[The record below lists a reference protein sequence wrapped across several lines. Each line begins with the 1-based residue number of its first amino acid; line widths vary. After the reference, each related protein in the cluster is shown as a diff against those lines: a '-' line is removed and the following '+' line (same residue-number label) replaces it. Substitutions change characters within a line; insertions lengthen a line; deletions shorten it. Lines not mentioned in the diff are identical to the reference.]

1 MGKNK
6 LRSRDEIPAKYKWNM
21 QDMFAT
27 DELWESEAQ
36 LVFDLAKEMEC
47 YKGRLSESAATLL
60 EFLKKTD
67 EVGYHAVRVY
77 VYANQKYHED
87 TAVSKYQ
94 GYSAKADNIMVAVN
108 SATSFM
114 NPEILAM
121 DEATLEQFFKD

>member
-6 LRSRDEIPAKYKWNM
+6 LRKRDEIPAQYKWNM

-27 DELWESEAQ
+27 DELWEEEAQ
-36 LVFDLAKEMEC
+36 QVLDLAKDLEA
-47 YKGRLSESAATLL
+47 YKGRLSESAATMLAFFQKL
-60 EFLKKTD
+60 D
-67 EVGYHAVRVY
+67 EVQFHGERVY

-108 SATSFM
+108 SATSF
-114 NPEILAM
+114 IIRRYFSSSGSSL
-121 DEATLEQFFKD
+121 